1 MFGPGRCV
9 KQREYLREL
18 EKVTALVSGF
28 SLVDLFPSWKLVR
41 LLGSG
46 ERRMRRSYG
55 RIRRIIQGIIL
66 QRKEEVRATAGSS
79 HEEDFLDVLLRLQ
92 EEEDSLAFPLASE
105 AIGVIIYDVFAGAT
119 ETSRITIEWAM
130 SELVKNPRAMAKAQ
144 LEVRKVLGQQGGVI
158 TNNDLG
164 DLHYMRMVIKEV
176 LRLHPPAPLLP

>member
-1 MFGPGRCV
+1 MEYFFSVVTYMFTLVVRHGGRCF
-9 KQREYLREL
+9 Q
-18 EKVTALVSGF
+18 
-28 SLVDLFPSWKLVR
+28 
-41 LLGSG
+41 
-46 ERRMRRSYG
+46 
-55 RIRRIIQGIIL
+55 
-66 QRKEEVRATAGSS
+66 
-79 HEEDFLDVLLRLQ
+79 
-92 EEEDSLAFPLASE
+92 
-105 AIGVIIYDVFAGAT
+105 DVFAGAT